1 MITKQEIN
9 ALELSP
15 TKKDFVQIW
24 NELLEVASKLAARW
38 DPTST
43 NESDPGI
50 VLLKAVTGIAD
61 KLNYNIDKNTLEA
74 FMPTAAQEDSMRKLC
89 EMLGYSMKYYRS
101 ATTTVNLSY
110 YNPDIDSQIVNWDEA
125 LLPKFTVLT
134 NVDGDV
140 NYFTCNE
147 NPLPLAANN
156 PKIFNIPCM
165 EGQLVQFESLLD
177 NNVVTVNQI
186 SENNRLYLPESQI
199 AENGIFIYNVSYDE
213 LTSQLITGTKW
224 EAVDNLNLYPAKDRI
239 FKFGYDS
246 FESRPYIEFP
256 EDFKELFNDGIF
268 VYYTRTNGANGNIAA
283 HTLTQIE
290 LPTGEPWSSLNAE
303 HFTVDNAFTTQSG
316 SNPESIKQAYQG
328 FKKTIGT
335 FNTLVTCRD
344 YMNYIYSMLNYNTNT
359 PLVSNILIT
368 DIRNDINNA
377 VTICSCD
384 ESGIYYKDES
394 LSTRKQVD
402 TVLEDM
408 RPVFIR
414 AQGQETGEWRLGN
427 EEGLKLTN
435 KSSLFILHSDFND
448 SEPPVYSEPTNFN
461 LSADGEVS
469 TAKDGLGRCVYTIK
483 QDDKTFI
490 TCLPAERTIE
500 IGQKV
505 LDHFKLVFYPFK
517 SYSQITGLGKDIK
530 AAYENSFSYSKSIVS
545 QIEKQ
550 LDADKVRTIAHDVI
564 TPNRQNDLIS
574 INNYLR
580 LNAVITTNTKL
591 SALEGEALIE
601 KIKIALANAFNLREL
616 DFGEDIPVESIL
628 SVIEQADNRIRMVS
642 INDPALYTTFTVL
655 SDAANGETQEY
666 AVASR
671 WLDEERVESI
681 ENLDLE
687 HFDISDARKIYNKL
701 AVRNVLAGRIPLFN
715 YSKTFEASFAESPVF
730 LTVTDNDATV
740 ERKQVKFDSTEDA
753 FYVGIPQPDGG
764 MTKKELK
771 TIKQVSGI
779 VDSGSENSMTQE
791 LNVQNNVI
799 SGIPYVSQAGNKVL
813 LPITTIE
820 PVCEVKLPESGTSF
834 ASASTE
840 TSSSSSEIGLN
851 NKGLELLA
859 GEYIKFRAPQFKTI
873 QTYPAYVNYHLQLN
887 KSALAARGAS
897 ATTILDQLSADLPSW
912 SPSTKTRWD
921 HLFTALQS
929 IKKTTHRTLN
939 ISGLTPTE
947 EKLSLTVSVEADS
960 RDKVEDTVETA
971 FKYSGCLKLCS
982 ETAITP
988 SASDSTKYEF
998 TPKIVYK
1005 QSQEPITSIPLKIE
1019 LSTPYLT
1026 DLATVTQLE
1035 TAVQERLQAYAASP
1049 STDIATLPLEDWQV
1063 ILEYEYIPFTAQTLT
1078 SWETLFKSQSSRFC
1092 SYDACVEFGTVFW
1105 RSYTGTSYPLGRYIF
1120 GQNNAKLMPFT
1131 PNYFTS
1137 LPQDNYLSGI
1147 YLAEEL
1153 GCDSIAA
1160 YVENEEEYQLGVDE
1174 YLYIEYTPSSTNED
1188 GTKTEAAPVKKIY
1201 GKGTIIRPTGF
1212 EVGLADSVDYMQGH
1226 TAFKTVSFEVSPGEF
1241 KDILM
1246 HRFGANEQVEIRDF
1260 DRVQLSATA
1269 FNGKGEGV
1277 YVYKNF
1283 DCPALESLSDANT
1296 AYYVLKDGEYV
1307 CYTDSN
1313 KSEFAYFGSG
1323 TAVTLKHT
1331 TIPKFKQKS
1340 SVFDIIDNG
1349 IDSVPWQ
1356 FYSFP
1361 SGSNKSIT
1369 FSTYQYFT
1377 LGEGDVLTDLSLDP
1391 SLLTDTVDILK
1402 SGNWYPVQSA
1412 SYIAAGNVSENTTAT
1427 GIELPNM
1434 RLLMDPDT
1442 NEPLVKSWEV
1452 TCACEL
1458 NTSPTEYQV
1467 FRTSSSGIK
1476 TTLNVIADADNNT
1489 LNESRKATLEFN
1501 SAASGNSGRL
1511 FALKTNLNC
1520 NNASN
1525 KIQISDFK
1533 DVKETGFVFKV
1544 FTPDK
1549 PGIVRT
1555 HKGSIL
1561 PYDEDNT
1568 FDFWQNI
1575 ESISNKGYLSPWNKV
1590 GLDALQLQNS
1600 KSDSENNENES
1611 EKAKYEKALRL
1622 PICLIPNTY
1631 GLFTIHLSYSTQSA
1645 NNKTWIELP
1654 IGVEYG
1660 KEIEIFNKSADDITI
1675 ENPDDNLVQKLYL
1688 APGNNCIRITKD
1700 IPLFIKSSGNQGIL
1714 SFDDLRLV
1722 QTETL
1727 QIATTKD
1734 EEQSVRPVLQE
1745 SLGLNLSQLGYLPIT
1760 DGQSG
1765 NGITVADIINAE
1777 TESTKKELKTLSSEI
1792 KAIQTPIDTVLEDF
1806 VTRYTSELKEELTAA
1821 RESQSL
1827 DNYKTTKDQI
1837 ELAKQ
1842 LQKDLEIL
1850 DKLTPIAN
1858 KIAVQSDHST
1868 LDTALLIAV
1877 DAMKNKATAQVN
1889 KLSVEDLEESF
1900 KNAVNNSLAGELSPT
1915 KALIENAMQSIRN
1928 EWLKQYK
1935 QGFSDEIAKK
1945 LTEIDSSI
1953 NDTNKTYLADLT
1965 SNSVLAKN
1973 DIIELQ
1979 HLCEKLNRCLDMSEI
1994 ESLLATLYI
2003 NNDTRTYHTVYS
2015 DIVKL
2020 KSLVQERLGQPL
2032 ITELQDTLNTNTLAS
2047 TINLAA
2053 DIENINVLLNKFNEV
2068 VDDVLSELLSAGSFF
2083 VSAETDKEY
2092 PESQKTNIHKIN
2104 AAVHWLFG
2112 KPIPKYTGYELV
2124 ENTAGDEICVKKIN
2138 SSTANVPLIAYM
2150 PLATVNSVKNLI
2162 KDLTTIITNNGQTST
2177 NLTTLLSTLLGKDD
2191 SQVNYLA
2198 TELTAAQEVYNE
2210 QYLNIS
2216 KLPPLTEEASN
2227 TDDSNK
2233 TWAECI
2239 ANFDSKQYFLNSLQ
2253 KIWPE
2258 TLKQLL
2264 ADNFSS
2270 ILKHCKTT
2278 LFEDPIESNKFN
2290 FTNSD
2295 INTFVTEKIFLN
2307 GILTDADL
2315 NSLVELA
2322 ENYITARIRAKNL
2335 VAPLKDL
2342 LLQNLPSLESHKS
2355 ISISDIADL
2364 IDKYI
2369 DIKGELSS
2377 ETSTAEGILAAFEQL
2392 LAVSLK
2398 TSQFLT
2404 DGQLLLETYENLLL
2418 PKTTAYLKAL
2428 PITDNTKWV
2437 TEIINMII
2445 NSENDTIM
2453 TNTDSL
2459 LAGPTSDNWLESIK
2473 TLFTTTDSESAK
2485 YATPLIILYVC
2496 HEIQQNIQEFEDD
2509 QKGFSIPSPWDS
2521 ETNID
2526 QTDTEVTYFGSSLD
2540 GYNTPQ
2546 EIQDFYIA
2554 HYEALA
2560 RFEKLLSSKSDTSS
2574 ITTNDES
2581 VLKRQTELQLLA
2593 EIRELDPDYSF
2604 YYTAPLEE
2612 TSLIHLDGQVDAE
2625 KSLLNPAAFY
2635 DVNNVNNAFV
2645 VSKIDID
2652 YLDKGI
2658 QIARTSK
2665 VSSTGGY

>member
-50 VLLKAVTGIAD
+50 VLLKAVAGIAD

-89 EMLGYSMKYYRS
+89 EMLGYNMKYYRS

-110 YNPDIDSQIVNWDEA
+110 HNPDIDSQVESWDEA
-125 LLPKFTVLT
+125 LLPKFTALT

-147 NPLPLAANN
+147 NPLPLTANN

-213 LTSQLITGTKW
+213 LTSQLTTGTKW
-224 EAVDNLNLYPAKDRI
+224 EAVDNLNLYQAKDRI

-268 VYYTRTNGANGNIAA
+268 IYYTRTNGANGNIAA

-303 HFTVDNAFTTQSG
+303 HFTVDNVFTTQSG

-359 PLVSNILIT
+359 PLVSNILVT

-384 ESGIYYKDES
+384 EAGIYYKDSS
-394 LSTRKQVD
+394 LSRPTQVD
-402 TVLEDM
+402 TVLDDLK
-408 RPVFIR
+408 PVFIHEKGKE
-414 AQGQETGEWRLGN
+414 AGEWYLGN
-427 EEGLKLTN
+427 EKGLKLTN
-435 KSSLFILHSDFND
+435 KSSLFIHSDFNT
-448 SEPPVYSEPTNFN
+448 SEPPVYSEPTEFN

-469 TAKDGLGRCVYTIK
+469 TADDGLGRCVYTIK
-483 QDDKTFI
+483 QGNKNFI
-490 TCLPAERTIE
+490 TCLPAAGTFE
-500 IGQKV
+500 IDQKV

-530 AAYENSFSYSKSIVS
+530 AAYENSFSYSKNIVS

-550 LDADKVRTIAHDVI
+550 LDDDKVRTIAHDII
-564 TPNRQNDLIS
+564 TPNKQNDLIS

-580 LNAVITTNTKL
+580 LNTVITTNTKL
-591 SALEGEALIE
+591 SALEGEVLIE
-601 KIKIALANAFNLREL
+601 KVKVALANAFNLREL
-616 DFGEDIPVESIL
+616 DFGEDIPIESIL

-681 ENLDLE
+681 ENLDSK
-687 HFDISDARKIYNKL
+687 HFNTDDARKIYNKL

-730 LTVTDNDATV
+730 LTNETDEEV
-740 ERKQVKFDSTEDA
+740 GYKQVIFNSVEDA
-753 FYVGIPQPDGG
+753 FYVGIPQSNGSVD
-764 MTKKELK
+764 KKELK
-771 TIKQVSGI
+771 TVKQVSG
-779 VDSGSENSMTQE
+779 NSLQSTDFN

-799 SGIPYVSQAGNKVL
+799 SGIPSKNQSGDVVS

-820 PVCEVKLPESGTSF
+820 PICEVTLPKSGTSF
-834 ASASTE
+834 APTPEELEKYSGE
-840 TSSSSSEIGLN
+840 VGLN
-851 NKGLELLA
+851 SKGLELLA

-947 EKLSLTVSVEADS
+947 EKVDLIVSVDATSADN
-960 RDKVEDTVETA
+960 VEDTVETA

-982 ETAITP
+982 ETTIIP

-1005 QSQEPITSIPLKIE
+1005 KSQEPITGIPLKIE

-1026 DLATVTQLE
+1026 NLTTITQLE
-1035 TAVQERLQAYAASP
+1035 TAVQEKLQAYAAAP

-1063 ILEYEYIPFTAQTLT
+1063 ILEYEYVPFTAQTLT

-1092 SYDACVEFGTVFW
+1092 SYDACVEFGIVFW
-1105 RSYTGTSYPLGRYIF
+1105 RGYTGTSYPLGKYIF

-1160 YVENEEEYQLGVDE
+1160 YVENEEEYQLGADE
-1174 YLYIEYTPSSTNED
+1174 YLYIEYTPSNTNED

-1201 GKGTIIRPTGF
+1201 GKGTIIRPNGF
-1212 EVGLADSVDYMQGH
+1212 EIGLADSIDYAQGH
-1226 TAFKTVSFEVSPGEF
+1226 TPFKTVSFEVSPGQFE
-1241 KDILM
+1241 DIAM

-1260 DRVQLSATA
+1260 DRVKLSATA
-1269 FNGKGEGV
+1269 FNGKGDGV
-1277 YVYKNF
+1277 YIYKNF
-1283 DCPALESLSDANT
+1283 DCPALESLSDTKT

-1323 TAVTLKHT
+1323 TAVTLSDT

-1340 SVFDIIDNG
+1340 SIFDIIDNG

-1361 SGSNKSIT
+1361 SGSNKSII

-1377 LGEGDVLTDLSLDP
+1377 LGEGDVLTDLSLDS
-1391 SLLTDTVDILK
+1391 SLLTENVTKLT
-1402 SGNWYPVQSA
+1402 SGKWYPVQSA

-1427 GIELPNM
+1427 DIELPNM
-1434 RLLMDPDT
+1434 RLLTDPDT
-1442 NEPLVKSWEV
+1442 NESFVKSWEV

-1458 NTSPTEYQV
+1458 NTSPAEYQV
-1467 FRTSSSGIK
+1467 FRDSRSGIK
-1476 TTLNVIADADNNT
+1476 TALNITADEDGNT
-1489 LNESRKATLEFN
+1489 LDESCMVTLDFN
-1501 SAASGNSGRL
+1501 SETAGNADRL
-1511 FALKTNLNC
+1511 FALKTNLKC
-1520 NNASN
+1520 NNVSD
-1525 KIQISDFK
+1525 KIQIADFK
-1533 DVKETGFVFKV
+1533 DIEETGFVFKV

-1561 PYDEDNT
+1561 PYDTDND

-1575 ESISNKGYLSPWNKV
+1575 ESISDKDYLSPWNKV
-1590 GLDALQLQNS
+1590 GLEALHSQNS
-1600 KSDSENNENES
+1600 VGETDF
-1611 EKAKYEKALRL
+1611 EKALRL
-1622 PICLIPNTY
+1622 PICLTPNTY
-1631 GLFTIHLSYSTQSA
+1631 GLFTIHLSYSTQSS

-1660 KEIEIFNKSADDITI
+1660 KEIEIFNKPADSIII
-1675 ENPDDNLVQKLYL
+1675 ENTDGNCAQKLYL
-1688 APGNNCIRITKD
+1688 ADGNNCIRITKD
-1700 IPLFIKSSGNQGIL
+1700 IPLFIKSSSEQGIL

-1727 QIATTKD
+1727 QIATTKNA
-1734 EEQSVRPVLQE
+1734 EQPDSPVLQE
-1745 SLGLNLSQLGYLPIT
+1745 SLGLNLSQLGYLSIT
-1760 DGQSG
+1760 EGQSG
-1765 NGITVADIINAE
+1765 NATTAADVISAE
-1777 TESTKKELKTLSSEI
+1777 TDNTKKALKTLLSKI
-1792 KAIQTPIDTVLEDF
+1792 KTVQTPIDAVLEDF
-1806 VTRYTSELKEELTAA
+1806 VTQYNSELKEELETA
-1821 RESQSL
+1821 RTDRVLLKSL
-1827 DNYKTTKDQI
+1827 ENYRTTRDQI
-1837 ELAKQ
+1837 ESVKQ

-1850 DKLTPIAN
+1850 DKLTPIAD
-1858 KIAVQSDHST
+1858 KLIAQADHST
-1868 LDTALLIAV
+1868 LDTALLTAV
-1877 DAMKNKATAQVN
+1877 NTMKNKATAQVN
-1889 KLSVEDLEESF
+1889 KLSATELEENF
-1900 KNAVNNSLAGELSPT
+1900 KNAVNNISVEETSSA
-1915 KALIENAMQSIRN
+1915 KILIGNAMQSIRN
-1928 EWLKQYK
+1928 EWLNQYK
-1935 QGFSDEIAKK
+1935 QGFSAEIAKK

-1953 NDTNKTYLADLT
+1953 NDANKTYLADLA

-1973 DIIELQ
+1973 DTIKLQ

-2020 KSLVQERLGQPL
+2020 KSLVQERLGQSL
-2032 ITELQDTLNTNTLAS
+2032 IAELQDILNTNTLAS
-2047 TINLAA
+2047 ATNLAI
-2053 DIENINVLLNKFNEV
+2053 DIENINLLLDEFNKV
-2068 VDDVLSELLSAGSFF
+2068 VDAVLSDLLSKDSFF
-2083 VSAETDKEY
+2083 VSAETGKSY
-2092 PESQKTNIHKIN
+2092 PDSQKTNIHKIN

-2112 KPIPKYTGYELV
+2112 KSIPEYTGYELI
-2124 ENTAGDEICVKKIN
+2124 EEEEFGSDKKITV
-2138 SSTANVPLIAYM
+2138 SVLSTTGDTLIESQD
-2150 PLATVNSVKNLI
+2150 LNIVNSVKNLVDTLTETTR
-2162 KDLTTIITNNGQTST
+2162 KNENSSTDLTMLLGNLLNKDNGQI
-2177 NLTTLLSTLLGKDD
+2177 D
-2191 SQVNYLA
+2191 YLA
-2198 TELTAAQEVYNE
+2198 ADITAAQEVYTT
-2210 QYLNIS
+2210 QYLKIS
-2216 KLPPLTEEASN
+2216 ELPLLTESFS
-2227 TDDSNK
+2227 TDESKAWTD
-2233 TWAECI
+2233 CI
-2239 ANFDSKQYFLNSLQ
+2239 TDFVSRQYFLDSLQ
-2253 KIWPE
+2253 KVWPE

-2264 ADNFSS
+2264 ADNFSL
-2270 ILKHCKTT
+2270 ILGYCKTT
-2278 LFEDPIESNKFN
+2278 LFEWEYHNLSEKPIDP
-2290 FTNSD
+2290 D
-2295 INTFVTEKIFLN
+2295 IDAVIAEEVFLK
-2307 GILTDADL
+2307 GILTETDL

-2322 ENYITARIRAKNL
+2322 ENYITARIRAENL
-2335 VAPLKDL
+2335 VEPLRVL
-2342 LLQNLPSLESHKS
+2342 LSQNLPSRDSLETTS
-2355 ISISDIADL
+2355 IQDIADL
-2364 IDKYI
+2364 LDNYTEAKN
-2369 DIKGELSS
+2369 
-2377 ETSTAEGILAAFEQL
+2377 LALKTPTVEKALDAFEQL

-2428 PITDNTKWV
+2428 PVTDNTKWII
-2437 TEIINMII
+2437 EIANMLIE
-2445 NSENDTIM
+2445 SKNDTI
-2453 TNTDSL
+2453 TIFTDMDKL
-2459 LAGPTSDNWLESIK
+2459 LAGPSSANWLGSIN
-2473 TLFTTTDSESAK
+2473 TLFPTTDRESAK
-2485 YATPLIILYVC
+2485 YATPLVILYVC
-2496 HEIQQNIQEFEDD
+2496 HEIQQNIQAFEDN
-2509 QKGFSIPSPWDS
+2509 QEEFSVPSPWDS

-2526 QTDTEVTYFGSSLD
+2526 QTGGAVTYFSSSLD
-2540 GYNTPQ
+2540 GYDTPQ
-2546 EIQDFYIA
+2546 EVQDFYVE
-2554 HYEALA
+2554 HYKVLA
-2560 RFEKLLSSKSDTSS
+2560 RFNELISSELNSDS
-2574 ITTNDES
+2574 ITTNGES
-2581 VLKRQTELQLLA
+2581 VLKLQTELQLLA
-2593 EIRELDPDYSF
+2593 EIRELDPDYNF
-2604 YYTAPLEE
+2604 YYTAPLDEA
-2612 TSLIHLDGQVDAE
+2612 SLIHLDGQVDAE
-2625 KSLLNPAAFY
+2625 KSLLNPTTFY
-2635 DVNNVNNAFV
+2635 DVNNVNNSFV